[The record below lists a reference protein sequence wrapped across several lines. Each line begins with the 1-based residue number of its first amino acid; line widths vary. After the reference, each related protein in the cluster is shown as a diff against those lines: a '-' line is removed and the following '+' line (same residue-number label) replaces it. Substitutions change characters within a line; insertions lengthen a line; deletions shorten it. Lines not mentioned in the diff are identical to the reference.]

1 MHNTRLAEKAGRF
14 AFVLSLWACMLFSFV
29 ADAQPMM
36 HRKNP
41 TQRYEID
48 AKRMGTDMLSP
59 DALPRSREFKR
70 IDSSYY
76 VGWLYE
82 GAYKHE
88 HAADYLGYKNA
99 SQPLEK
105 ALALIERD
113 YRKELA
119 TRSADVAVYV
129 YAYRYQIDYT
139 TIAYLLMDC
148 YANTEEPVKVYN
160 LLRRTLKWNFQRDY
174 MLDAYN
180 YLGWTVHRNRFYTT
194 DKYFFLKNSIEANE
208 KLANRYLD
216 SGLRRIEINRRLNAG
231 IFPPG
236 YEQQEKN
243 SVYHY
248 KAMLYSYA
256 IKVDSAKYFYE
267 LLRKSGIFPHNNY
280 ATFRSICGDF
290 REAEKEYE
298 EAISQDSRDK
308 RLKEWAYYT
317 SIIDIYKG
325 QPKEGISLMRDMI
338 KANGSTPGYGWYN
351 IALARASYYDGELPE
366 AQRYINKAAEFKEL
380 HIGTTLGQTHYDFS
394 TQLVKLMNKEAEL
407 EHQKFENSNWWY
419 NPSVLTNMAKLLSE
433 KYVQQYLIINQFA
446 MNPER
451 DKVVYKLFSTEST
464 VSWDEIWYLIKDFS
478 TKFFLKRF
486 EKEAQTD
493 DRKYVRKYFKL
504 FVAKLQMKQGNYKEA
519 RMLLDEI
526 LRDPNTDSEYEKLFL
541 ARVIQ
546 AQAECVQERKDNL
559 AYDNLMYKLYVLYPQ
574 LIPNSGLKMNMQLH
588 VVGQADE
595 KVVERLKACNINW
608 TGSSNNAPEAYISFS
623 GSGNKKRINYYVMDK
638 RGEYIVQ
645 QNSFAYSKP
654 ETAAV
659 QLAYKLFNI
668 GVKDTDKEKEKK

>member
-1 MHNTRLAEKAGRF
+1 MHNTGIAEAARRF
-14 AFVLSLWACMLFSFV
+14 IYALSLWACILISFA

-41 TQRYEID
+41 AQRYEID
-48 AKRMGTDMLSP
+48 AKRMGTDMLSA

-76 VGWLYE
+76 VGWMYE

-88 HAADYLGYKNA
+88 HAADYTGYKNA
-99 SQPLEK
+99 AVPLEK
-105 ALALIERD
+105 ALQLMEKD
-113 YRKELA
+113 YKKELA
-119 TRSADVAVYV
+119 TRSPDVAVYV

-139 TIAYLLMDC
+139 TIAYYLMDC
-148 YANTEEPVKVYN
+148 YANIEDPVKVYN
-160 LLRRTLKWNFQRDY
+160 LLRRVLKWNFQRDY
-174 MLDAYN
+174 FMDAYN
-180 YLGWTVHRNRFYTT
+180 YLGWTVHRNRFYTS
-194 DKYFFLKNSIEANE
+194 DKYFFLKNSIEENE
-208 KLANRYLD
+208 RLANRYLD
-216 SGLRRIEINRRLNAG
+216 SGLRRININRHINSQ

-256 IKVDSAKYFYE
+256 IKVDSARYYYE

-298 EAISQDSRDK
+298 EAIAQDSRDK

-317 SIIDIYKG
+317 SIINIYKS
-325 QPKEGISLMRDMI
+325 QPKEGVSLMRDMI
-338 KANGSTPGYGWYN
+338 KANGSTPGFGWYN
-351 IALARASYYDGELPE
+351 IALARALYYDGQLSESN
-366 AQRYINKAAEFKEL
+366 RHINKAAEFKEL

-407 EHQKFENSNWWY
+407 ERKKFENSNWWY
-419 NPSVLTNMAKLLSE
+419 NPNVLGSMAKLLSE

-464 VSWDEIWYLIKDFS
+464 VGWDEIWYLIKDFS

-486 EKEAQTD
+486 EKESQTD

-519 RMLLDEI
+519 RLLLDEI
-526 LRDPNTDSEYEKLFL
+526 LRDPNMDAEYEKLFI
-541 ARVIQ
+541 ARVYQ
-546 AQAECVQERKDNL
+546 AQAECALERKDNL
-559 AYDNLMYKLYVLYPQ
+559 AYSNIVYKLYQFYPQ
-574 LIPNSGLKMNMQLH
+574 LIPNSGLKMNMRLR
-588 VVGQADE
+588 VVGDVDS
-595 KVVERLKACNINW
+595 KVIERLKACNINW
-608 TGSSNNAPEAYISFS
+608 VDNSNVPAPEAYVSFS
-623 GSGNKKRINYYVMDK
+623 GTGNKKRIKYYVMDK
-638 RGEYIVQ
+638 SGEYAVQ
-645 QNSFAYSKP
+645 EQSFAYSKP
-654 ETAAV
+654 DVAAV

-668 GVKDTDKEKEKK
+668 GMKEVEKK

>member
-1 MHNTRLAEKAGRF
+1 MHNTGIAEAARRF
-14 AFVLSLWACMLFSFV
+14 IYAISLWACILISFA

-41 TQRYEID
+41 AQRYEID
-48 AKRMGTDMLSP
+48 AKRMGTDMLSA

-76 VGWLYE
+76 VGWMYE

-88 HAADYLGYKNA
+88 HAADYTGYKNA
-99 SQPLEK
+99 AVPLEK
-105 ALALIERD
+105 ALQLMEKD
-113 YRKELA
+113 YKKELA
-119 TRSADVAVYV
+119 TRSPDVAVYV

-139 TIAYLLMDC
+139 TIAYYLMDC
-148 YANTEEPVKVYN
+148 YANIEDPVKVYN
-160 LLRRTLKWNFQRDY
+160 LLRRVLKWNFQRDY
-174 MLDAYN
+174 FMDAYN
-180 YLGWTVHRNRFYTT
+180 YLGWTVHRNRFYTS
-194 DKYFFLKNSIEANE
+194 DKYFFLKNSIEENE
-208 KLANRYLD
+208 RLANRYLD
-216 SGLRRIEINRRLNAG
+216 SGLRRININRHINSQ

-256 IKVDSAKYFYE
+256 IKVDSARYYYE

-298 EAISQDSRDK
+298 EAIAQDSRDK

-317 SIIDIYKG
+317 SIINIYKS
-325 QPKEGISLMRDMI
+325 QPKEGVSLMRDMI
-338 KANGSTPGYGWYN
+338 KANGSTPGFGWYN
-351 IALARASYYDGELPE
+351 IALARALYYDGQLSESN
-366 AQRYINKAAEFKEL
+366 RHINKAAEFKEL

-407 EHQKFENSNWWY
+407 ERKKFENSNWWY
-419 NPSVLTNMAKLLSE
+419 NPNVLGSMAKLLSE

-464 VSWDEIWYLIKDFS
+464 VGWDEIWYLIKDFS

-486 EKEAQTD
+486 EKESQTD
-493 DRKYVRKYFKL
+493 DRKYVRKYFNL

-519 RMLLDEI
+519 RLLLDEI
-526 LRDPNTDSEYEKLFL
+526 LRDPNMDAEYEKLFI
-541 ARVIQ
+541 ARVYQ
-546 AQAECVQERKDNL
+546 AQAECALERKDNL
-559 AYDNLMYKLYVLYPQ
+559 AYSNIVYKLYQFYPQ
-574 LIPNSGLKMNMQLH
+574 LIPNSGLKMNMRLR
-588 VVGQADE
+588 VVGDE
-595 KVVERLKACNINW
+595 DSKVIERLKACNINW
-608 TGSSNNAPEAYISFS
+608 VDNSNVPAPEAYVSFS
-623 GSGNKKRINYYVMDK
+623 GTGNKKRIKYYVMDK
-638 RGEYIVQ
+638 SGEYAVQ
-645 QNSFAYSKP
+645 EQSFAYSKP
-654 ETAAV
+654 EVAAV

-668 GVKDTDKEKEKK
+668 GMKEVEKK

>member
-1 MHNTRLAEKAGRF
+1 MHNTGIAEAARRF
-14 AFVLSLWACMLFSFV
+14 IYAISLWACILISFA

-41 TQRYEID
+41 AQRYEID
-48 AKRMGTDMLSP
+48 AKRMGTDMLSA

-76 VGWLYE
+76 VGWMYE

-88 HAADYLGYKNA
+88 HAADYTGYKNA
-99 SQPLEK
+99 AVPLEK
-105 ALALIERD
+105 ALLLMEKD
-113 YRKELA
+113 YKKELS
-119 TRSADVAVYV
+119 TRSPDVAVYV

-139 TIAYLLMDC
+139 TIAYYLMDC
-148 YANTEEPVKVYN
+148 YANIEDPVKVYN
-160 LLRRTLKWNFQRDY
+160 LLRRVLKWNFQRDY
-174 MLDAYN
+174 FMDAYN
-180 YLGWTVHRNRFYTT
+180 YLGWTVHRNRFYTS
-194 DKYFFLKNSIEANE
+194 DKYFFLKNSIEENE
-208 KLANRYLD
+208 RLANRYLD
-216 SGLRRIEINRRLNAG
+216 SGLRRININRHINSQ

-256 IKVDSAKYFYE
+256 IKVDSARYYYE

-298 EAISQDSRDK
+298 EAIAQDSRDK

-317 SIIDIYKG
+317 SIINIYKS
-325 QPKEGISLMRDMI
+325 QPKEGVSLMRDMI
-338 KANGSTPGYGWYN
+338 KANGSTPGFGWYN
-351 IALARASYYDGELPE
+351 IALARALYYDGQLSESN
-366 AQRYINKAAEFKEL
+366 RHINKAAEFKEL

-407 EHQKFENSNWWY
+407 ERKKFENSNWWY
-419 NPSVLTNMAKLLSE
+419 NPNVLGSMAKLLSE

-464 VSWDEIWYLIKDFS
+464 VGWDEIWYLIKDFS

-486 EKEAQTD
+486 EKESQTD
-493 DRKYVRKYFKL
+493 DRKYVRKYFNL

-519 RMLLDEI
+519 RLLLDEI
-526 LRDPNTDSEYEKLFL
+526 LRDPNMDAEYEKLFI
-541 ARVIQ
+541 ARVYQ
-546 AQAECVQERKDNL
+546 AQAECALERKDNL
-559 AYDNLMYKLYVLYPQ
+559 AYSNIVYKLYQFYPQ
-574 LIPNSGLKMNMQLH
+574 LIPNSGLKMNMRLR
-588 VVGQADE
+588 VVGDE
-595 KVVERLKACNINW
+595 DSKVIERLKACNINW
-608 TGSSNNAPEAYISFS
+608 VDNSNVPAPEAYVSFS
-623 GSGNKKRINYYVMDK
+623 GTGNKKRIKYYVMDK
-638 RGEYIVQ
+638 SGEYAVQ
-645 QNSFAYSKP
+645 EQSFAYSKP
-654 ETAAV
+654 EVAAV

-668 GVKDTDKEKEKK
+668 GMKEVEKK

>member
-1 MHNTRLAEKAGRF
+1 MHNNRF
-14 AFVLSLWACMLFSFV
+14 ADKARRLLFLLSLWACILISFV

-48 AKRMGTDMLSP
+48 AKRMGTDMLSA

-82 GAYKHE
+82 GAYKRE
-88 HAADYLGYKNA
+88 HAADYAGYKNA
-99 SQPLEK
+99 AQPLEK
-105 ALALIERD
+105 ALTLMERD

-119 TRSADVAVYV
+119 TRSPDVAVYV

-139 TIAYLLMDC
+139 NIAYFLMDC
-148 YANTEEPVKVYN
+148 YANTDEPEKVYS
-160 LLRRTLKWNFQRDY
+160 LLRRVLKWNFQRDY
-174 MLDAYN
+174 FMDAYN
-180 YLGWTVHRNRFYTT
+180 YLAWTVHRNRFYTS
-194 DKYFFLKNSIEANE
+194 DKYSFLKNSIKENE
-208 KLANRYLD
+208 KLANRFLD
-216 SGLRRIEINRRLNAG
+216 SALRRIEINRRINAN

-256 IKVDSAKYFYE
+256 IKVDSARHYYE

-298 EAISQDSRDK
+298 EAITQDAGDK

-317 SIIDIYKG
+317 SIISIYKS
-325 QPKEGISLMRDMI
+325 QPKEGVSLMRDMI
-338 KANGSTPGYGWYN
+338 KANGSTPGFGWYN
-351 IALARASYYDGELPE
+351 IALARALYYDGQLAES
-366 AQRYINKAAEFKEL
+366 QRHINKAAEFKEL

-394 TQLVKLMNKEAEL
+394 TQLVKLMNIEARIERL
-407 EHQKFENSNWWY
+407 KFENSNWWY
-419 NPSVLTNMAKLLSE
+419 NVTVLGNMAKLLSE

-446 MNPER
+446 LNPER
-451 DKVVYKLFSTEST
+451 DMVVYKLFSTEST

-478 TKFFLKRF
+478 TKFFLNRF
-486 EKEAQTD
+486 RQEAQTD
-493 DRKYVRKYFKL
+493 ERQYVRKYFKL
-504 FVAKLQMKQGNYKEA
+504 FTARLHIKQGNYKEA

-526 LRDPNTDSEYEKLFL
+526 LRDPNMDTEYEKLFV
-541 ARVIQ
+541 ARVYQ
-546 AQAECVQERKDNL
+546 AQAECALERKDNL
-559 AYDNLMYKLYVLYPQ
+559 AYDNLMYKLYTFYPQ
-574 LIPNSGLKMNMQLH
+574 LIPNSGLKINMRLN
-588 VVGQADE
+588 VLGQADD
-595 KVVERLKACNINW
+595 KVTQRLKDCNINW
-608 TGSSNNAPEAYISFS
+608 INKSNAPAPEAYISFS
-623 GSGNKKRINYYVMDK
+623 GTGNKKRISYYVMDAS
-638 RGEYIVQ
+638 GEYAVQ
-645 QNSFAYSKP
+645 QQSFAYSNP
-654 ETAAV
+654 EAAAV

-668 GVKDTDKEKEKK
+668 GMKEAEKK

>member
-1 MHNTRLAEKAGRF
+1 MHNTGIAEAAGRF
-14 AFVLSLWACMLFSFV
+14 IYALSLWACILISFA

-41 TQRYEID
+41 AQRYEID
-48 AKRMGTDMLSP
+48 AKRMGTDMLSA

-76 VGWLYE
+76 VGWMYE

-88 HAADYLGYKNA
+88 HAADYVGYKNA
-99 SQPLEK
+99 AVPLEK
-105 ALALIERD
+105 ALLLMEKD
-113 YRKELA
+113 YKKELA
-119 TRSADVAVYV
+119 TRSPDVAVYV

-139 TIAYLLMDC
+139 TIAYYLMDC
-148 YANTEEPVKVYN
+148 YANIEDPVKVYN
-160 LLRRTLKWNFQRDY
+160 LLRRVLKWNFQRDY
-174 MLDAYN
+174 FMDAYN
-180 YLGWTVHRNRFYTT
+180 YLGWTVHRNRFYTS
-194 DKYFFLKNSIEANE
+194 DKYFFLKNSIEENE
-208 KLANRYLD
+208 RLANRYLD
-216 SGLRRIEINRRLNAG
+216 SGLRRININRHINSQ
-231 IFPPG
+231 IFPSG

-256 IKVDSAKYFYE
+256 IKVDSARYYYE

-298 EAISQDSRDK
+298 EAIAQDSRDK

-317 SIIDIYKG
+317 SIINIYKS
-325 QPKEGISLMRDMI
+325 QPKEGVSLMRDMI
-338 KANGSTPGYGWYN
+338 KANGSTPGFGWYN
-351 IALARASYYDGELPE
+351 IALARALYYDGQLSESN
-366 AQRYINKAAEFKEL
+366 RHINKAAEFKEL

-407 EHQKFENSNWWY
+407 ERKKFENSNWWY
-419 NPSVLTNMAKLLSE
+419 NPNILGSMAKLLSE

-464 VSWDEIWYLIKDFS
+464 VGWDEIWYLIKDFS
-478 TKFFLKRF
+478 TRFFLKRF
-486 EKEAQTD
+486 EKESQTD

-519 RMLLDEI
+519 RLLLDEI
-526 LRDPNTDSEYEKLFL
+526 LRDPNMDAEYEKLFI
-541 ARVIQ
+541 ARVYQ
-546 AQAECVQERKDNL
+546 AQAECALERKDNL
-559 AYDNLMYKLYVLYPQ
+559 AYSNIVYKLYQFYPQ
-574 LIPNSGLKMNMQLH
+574 LIPNSGLKMNMRLR
-588 VVGQADE
+588 VVGDE
-595 KVVERLKACNINW
+595 DSKVIERLKACNINW
-608 TGSSNNAPEAYISFS
+608 VDNSNVPAPEAYVSFS
-623 GSGNKKRINYYVMDK
+623 GTGNKKRIKYYVMDK
-638 RGEYIVQ
+638 SGEYALQ
-645 QNSFAYSKP
+645 EQSFAYSKP
-654 ETAAV
+654 DVAAV

-668 GVKDTDKEKEKK
+668 GMKEAEKK

>member
-1 MHNTRLAEKAGRF
+1 MHNNRF
-14 AFVLSLWACMLFSFV
+14 ADKARRLLFLLSLWACILISFV

-41 TQRYEID
+41 AQRYEID
-48 AKRMGTDMLSP
+48 AKRMGTDMLSA

-82 GAYKHE
+82 GAYKRE
-88 HAADYLGYKNA
+88 HAADYAGYKNA
-99 SQPLEK
+99 AQPLEK
-105 ALALIERD
+105 ALTLMERD

-119 TRSADVAVYV
+119 TRSPDVAVYV

-139 TIAYLLMDC
+139 NIAYFLMDC
-148 YANTEEPVKVYN
+148 YANTDEPEKVYS
-160 LLRRTLKWNFQRDY
+160 LLRRVLKWNFQRDY
-174 MLDAYN
+174 FMDAYN
-180 YLGWTVHRNRFYTT
+180 YLAWTVHRNRFYTS
-194 DKYFFLKNSIEANE
+194 DKYSFLKNSIKENE
-208 KLANRYLD
+208 KLANRFLD
-216 SGLRRIEINRRLNAG
+216 SALRRIEINRRINAN

-256 IKVDSAKYFYE
+256 IKVDSARYYYE

-298 EAISQDSRDK
+298 EAITQDAGDK

-317 SIIDIYKG
+317 SIISIYKS
-325 QPKEGISLMRDMI
+325 QPKEGVSLMHDMI
-338 KANGSTPGYGWYN
+338 KANGSTPGFGWYN
-351 IALARASYYDGELPE
+351 IALARALYYDGQLAES
-366 AQRYINKAAEFKEL
+366 QRHINKAAEFKEL

-394 TQLVKLMNKEAEL
+394 TQLVKLMNIEARIERL
-407 EHQKFENSNWWY
+407 KFENSNWWY
-419 NPSVLTNMAKLLSE
+419 NVAVLGNMAKLLSE

-446 MNPER
+446 LNPER
-451 DKVVYKLFSTEST
+451 DMVVYKLFSTEST

-478 TKFFLKRF
+478 TKFFLNRF
-486 EKEAQTD
+486 RQETQTD
-493 DRKYVRKYFKL
+493 ERQYVRKYFKL
-504 FVAKLQMKQGNYKEA
+504 FTARLQMKQGNYKEA

-526 LRDPNTDSEYEKLFL
+526 LRDPNMDTEYEKLFV
-541 ARVIQ
+541 ARVYQ
-546 AQAECVQERKDNL
+546 AQAECALERKDNL
-559 AYDNLMYKLYVLYPQ
+559 AYDNLIYKLYTFYPQ
-574 LIPNSGLKMNMQLH
+574 LIPNSGLKINMRLN
-588 VVGQADE
+588 VLGQADD
-595 KVVERLKACNINW
+595 KVVERLKDCNINW
-608 TGSSNNAPEAYISFS
+608 INKTNTPAPEAYIRFS
-623 GSGNKKRINYYVMDK
+623 GTGNKKHISYYVMDAS
-638 RGEYIVQ
+638 GEYAVQ
-645 QNSFAYSKP
+645 QQSFAYSKP
-654 ETAAV
+654 EAAAV

-668 GVKDTDKEKEKK
+668 GMKEAEKK

>member
-1 MHNTRLAEKAGRF
+1 MHNTGIAEAARRF
-14 AFVLSLWACMLFSFV
+14 VYAMSLWACILISFA

-36 HRKNP
+36 HRRNP
-41 TQRYEID
+41 AQRYEID
-48 AKRMGTDMLSP
+48 AKRMGTDMLSA

-76 VGWLYE
+76 VGWMYE

-88 HAADYLGYKNA
+88 RAADYVGYKNA
-99 SQPLEK
+99 AVPLEK
-105 ALALIERD
+105 ALLLMEKD
-113 YRKELA
+113 YKKELA
-119 TRSADVAVYV
+119 TRSPDVAVYV

-139 TIAYLLMDC
+139 TIAYYLMDC
-148 YANTEEPVKVYN
+148 YANIEDPVKVYN
-160 LLRRTLKWNFQRDY
+160 LLRRVLKWNFQRDY
-174 MLDAYN
+174 FMDAYN
-180 YLGWTVHRNRFYTT
+180 YLGWTVHRNRFYTS
-194 DKYFFLKNSIEANE
+194 DKYFFLKSSIEENE
-208 KLANRYLD
+208 RLANRYLD
-216 SGLRRIEINRRLNAG
+216 SGLRRININRHINSQ

-256 IKVDSAKYFYE
+256 IKVDSARYYYE

-298 EAISQDSRDK
+298 EAIAQDSRDK

-317 SIIDIYKG
+317 SIINIYKS
-325 QPKEGISLMRDMI
+325 QPKEGVSLMRDMI
-338 KANGSTPGYGWYN
+338 KANGSTPGFGWYN
-351 IALARASYYDGELPE
+351 IALARALYYDGQLSESN
-366 AQRYINKAAEFKEL
+366 RHINKAAEFKEL

-407 EHQKFENSNWWY
+407 ERKKFENSNWWY
-419 NPSVLTNMAKLLSE
+419 NPNVLGSMAKLLSE

-464 VSWDEIWYLIKDFS
+464 VGWDEIWYLIKDFS

-519 RMLLDEI
+519 RLLLDEI
-526 LRDPNTDSEYEKLFL
+526 LHDPNMDAEYEKLFI
-541 ARVIQ
+541 ARVYQ
-546 AQAECVQERKDNL
+546 AQAECAMERKDNL
-559 AYDNLMYKLYVLYPQ
+559 AYSNIVYKLYQFYPQ
-574 LIPNSGLKMNMQLH
+574 LIPNSGLKMNMRMRI
-588 VVGQADE
+588 VGRADD
-595 KVVERLKACNINW
+595 KVIERLKACNINW
-608 TGSSNNAPEAYISFS
+608 VDNSNVPAPEAYVSFS
-623 GSGNKKRINYYVMDK
+623 GTGNKKRIKYYVMDK
-638 RGEYIVQ
+638 SGEYAVQ
-645 QNSFAYSKP
+645 EQSFAYSKP
-654 ETAAV
+654 DVAAV

-668 GVKDTDKEKEKK
+668 GMKEVEKK